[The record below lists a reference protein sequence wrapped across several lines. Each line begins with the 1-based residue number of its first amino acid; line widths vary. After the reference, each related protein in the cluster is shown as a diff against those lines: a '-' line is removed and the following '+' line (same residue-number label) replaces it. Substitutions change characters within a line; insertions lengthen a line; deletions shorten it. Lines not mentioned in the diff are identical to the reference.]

1 MKKLSIAL
9 LSLTMFVLVMNSCKK
24 EEMPQGISTV
34 VTVISPKVE
43 FKSGGENYITKD
55 ATFQQSLAKFDLSIS
70 ASTDIDDVIDSLV
83 ISIPGRA
90 DSIVKGESSYA
101 FNTKDKGGKS
111 VVLDTVGT
119 YTISARLVT
128 IGGRTAEK
136 EINVEVIDDIALAD
150 SNFTMTKNDTVAAVL
165 STDEIGLQWTKIDGV
180 MENPE
185 DEKDLYA
192 VIEPKDGYTLYKVD
206 FNYGGYEFDTFT
218 MYPDLV
224 AFTASE
230 NVSKINSFNEI
241 NIKEGNVCEFA
252 FIVKDNKTKEY
263 VILQIEEI
271 GREDRVFTLSGRYKK
286 MAE

>member
-24 EEMPQGISTV
+24 EEMPQGIATV
-34 VTVISPKVE
+34 VTVKSPKVE
-43 FKSGGENYITKD
+43 IKIDGDTINVVS
-55 ATFQQSLAKFDLSIS
+55 QQSLAKFDLSIS
-70 ASTDIDDVIDSLV
+70 ASTDIDDVMDSLV
-83 ISIPGRA
+83 ISIPERRDLTEKA
-90 DSIVKGESSYA
+90 KGKNSYA
-101 FNTKDKGGKS
+101 FNTK
-111 VVLDTVGT
+111 VNLDTVGVGT

-150 SNFTMTKNDTVAAVL
+150 STFTMTKNYTEAAVL
-165 STDEIGLQWTKIDGV
+165 STNDLGLKWNKIDGV
-180 MENPE
+180 KENHAE
-185 DEKDLYA
+185 EEDLYA

-230 NVSKINSFNEI
+230 NVSKISSSHEI
-241 NIKEGNVCEFA
+241 NITEGNVCEFT

-271 GREDRVFTLSGRYKK
+271 GREDSGEDSVFTLSGRYKK

>member
-24 EEMPQGISTV
+24 EEMPQGIATV
-34 VTVISPKVE
+34 VTVKSPKVE
-43 FKSGGENYITKD
+43 IKIDGDTINVVS
-55 ATFQQSLAKFDLSIS
+55 QQSLAKFDLSIS

-83 ISIPGRA
+83 ISIPERKDLTEKA
-90 DSIVKGESSYA
+90 KGKNSYA
-101 FNTKDKGGKS
+101 FNTK
-111 VVLDTVGT
+111 VNLDTVGVGT
-119 YTISARLVT
+119 YTISAKLVT

-150 SNFTMTKNDTVAAVL
+150 SNFTMTKNDTEEAVL

-180 MENPE
+180 KENPA

-206 FNYGGYEFDTFT
+206 FNYGHDFNEFT

-224 AFTASE
+224 AFAASE
-230 NVSKINSFNEI
+230 FVSKINSFNEI
-241 NIKEGNVCEFA
+241 NITEGNVCEFA

>member
-9 LSLTMFVLVMNSCKK
+9 LSLAVFVLVMNSCKK
-24 EEMPQGISTV
+24 EEMPQGIATV
-34 VTVISPKVE
+34 VTVTPPTVK
-43 FKSGGENYITKD
+43 FKNAGESYITTD
-55 ATFQQSLAKFDLSIS
+55 AVFQQSLAKFDLSIS

-119 YTISARLVT
+119 YTISAKLVT

-150 SNFTMTKNDTVAAVL
+150 SNFTMTKNDTEAAVL

-180 MENPE
+180 KENPA

-206 FNYGGYEFDTFT
+206 FNYGHDFNEFT

-224 AFTASE
+224 AFAASE
-230 NVSKINSFNEI
+230 FVSKINSFNEI
-241 NIKEGNVCEFA
+241 NITEGNVCEFA

>member
-9 LSLTMFVLVMNSCKK
+9 LSLAVFVLVMNSCKK
-24 EEMPQGISTV
+24 EEMPQGIATV
-34 VTVISPKVE
+34 VTVTPPTVK
-43 FKSGGENYITKD
+43 FKNAGESYITTD
-55 ATFQQSLAKFDLSIS
+55 AVFQQSLAKFDLSIS
-70 ASTDIDDVIDSLV
+70 ASTDIDDVMDSLV

-90 DSIVKGESSYA
+90 DSIVKGKSSYA
-101 FNTKDKGGKS
+101 FNTKDEGGKS

-119 YTISARLVT
+119 YTISAKLVT

-150 SNFTMTKNDTVAAVL
+150 STFTMTKNDTEEAVL
-165 STDEIGLQWTKIDGV
+165 STDELGLQWTKIDGV
-180 MENPE
+180 KEKPE

-206 FNYGGYEFDTFT
+206 FNYGCGISDFT

-224 AFTASE
+224 AFTSNEMVSE
-230 NVSKINSFNEI
+230 ISSSHEI
-241 NIKEGNVCEFA
+241 NITEGNVCEFA
-252 FIVKDNKTKEY
+252 FIVKNNKTKEY

-271 GREDRVFTLSGRYKK
+271 NREDRVFTLSGIYKK
-286 MAE
+286 MAK